1 MARRVALT
9 GLRFTLLKRYKYIL
23 MVLLVVVL
31 SLLVYGFRQR
41 LSHLRQWGYLG
52 LAIMSFLGGAT
63 VILLPIPS
71 LAFTFAMGAVLNP
84 WLVGLIASS
93 AETLGTLS
101 GFLVGASTREA
112 LQLAENGPQG
122 QTLREGSIPHRVG
135 GWIERHGLWAV
146 FAFSALPSPFLDII
160 GVAAGALR
168 LHLWKFLIAC
178 WLGKS
183 IKTMVVAWA
192 GAGMLPLA
200 ARWLVR

>member
-9 GLRFTLLKRYKYIL
+9 GPRFTLPKGRRYIL
-23 MVLLVVVL
+23 IALLVVVS
-31 SLLVYGFRQR
+31 SLLVFGFRQR
-41 LSHLRQWGYLG
+41 LSHLRQWGYFG
-52 LAIMSFLGGAT
+52 LAVMSFLGGAT

-93 AETLGTLS
+93 AETMGTLS

-112 LQLAENGPQG
+112 IQPAEDGPQG
-122 QTLREGSIPHRVG
+122 QTLRGGSIPHRVG
-135 GWIERHGLWAV
+135 GWIERHGLWTV
-146 FAFSALPSPFLDII
+146 FAFSALPSPFLDIV

-168 LHLWKFLIAC
+168 LHLWKFLIVC
-178 WLGKS
+178 WLGKT
-183 IKTMVVAWA
+183 IKTLVVAWA

-200 ARWLVR
+200 AKLLTR